1 MNDILDKLSEGVHYE
16 IIPQT
21 DDTRGWDV
29 RLLEEYPETIIRYG
43 NVAFDGKRDAL
54 TFNYEIVSS
63 PDPDLEIENNLT
75 FQEYCGK
82 ILSSIIDKSI
92 TDGSMIAQD
101 KDTGEIMATKENL
114 EWIEDEYKSRTCL
127 LYTSPSPRDLVISRM
142 PSSA

>member
-114 EWIEDEYKSRTCL
+114 EWIQDEYQSRTDD
-127 LYTSPSPRDLVISRM
+127 T
-142 PSSA
+142 

>member
-21 DDTRGWDV
+21 DDIRGWDV
-29 RLLEEYPETIIRYG
+29 RLLEEYPETVIRYG

-63 PDPDLEIENNLT
+63 PDPDLEVETNLT
-75 FQEYCGK
+75 FQEYCGR

-114 EWIEDEYKSRTCL
+114 EWIEDEYKSRTDD
-127 LYTSPSPRDLVISRM
+127 T
-142 PSSA
+142 

>member
-1 MNDILDKLSEGVHYE
+1 MSDWELTKQYQQGILDKLSEGVHYE

-63 PDPDLEIENNLT
+63 PDPDLEVETNLT
-75 FQEYCGK
+75 FQEYCGR

-114 EWIEDEYKSRTCL
+114 EWIEDEYKSRTDD
-127 LYTSPSPRDLVISRM
+127 T
-142 PSSA
+142 

>member
-1 MNDILDKLSEGVHYE
+1 MNDILDKLSEGIHYE

-75 FQEYCGK
+75 FQDYCGK

-101 KDTGEIMATKENL
+101 KDTGEIMATEENL
-114 EWIEDEYKSRTCL
+114 EWIQDEYKSRTDD
-127 LYTSPSPRDLVISRM
+127 T
-142 PSSA
+142 

>member
-1 MNDILDKLSEGVHYE
+1 MSDWELTKQGILSTLSEGVHYE
-16 IIPQT
+16 IIPQV

-29 RLLEEYPETIIRYG
+29 RLLEEYPETVIRYG

-63 PDPDLEIENNLT
+63 PDPDLEVETNLT
-75 FQEYCGK
+75 FQEYCGR

-101 KDTGEIMATKENL
+101 KDTGEIMATEENL
-114 EWIEDEYKSRTCL
+114 EWIQDEYKSRTDD
-127 LYTSPSPRDLVISRM
+127 T
-142 PSSA
+142 

>member
-29 RLLEEYPETIIRYG
+29 RLLEEYPETVIRYG

-63 PDPDLEIENNLT
+63 PDPDLEVETNLT
-75 FQEYCGK
+75 FQEYCGR
-82 ILSSIIDKSI
+82 ILSNIIEQSIS
-92 TDGSMIAQD
+92 DGSLLAQD
-101 KDTGEIMATKENL
+101 KNTGEIGATKETL
-114 EWIEDEYKSRTCL
+114 EWIEDEYKSRTDD
-127 LYTSPSPRDLVISRM
+127 T
-142 PSSA
+142 

>member
-16 IIPQT
+16 IIPQV

-29 RLLEEYPETIIRYG
+29 RLLEEYPETVIRYG

-63 PDPDLEIENNLT
+63 PDPDLEVETNLT
-75 FQEYCGK
+75 FQEYCGR

-101 KDTGEIMATKENL
+101 KDTGEIMATEENL
-114 EWIEDEYKSRTCL
+114 EWIQDEYKSRTDD
-127 LYTSPSPRDLVISRM
+127 T
-142 PSSA
+142 

>member
-1 MNDILDKLSEGVHYE
+1 MSDWELTKQHQQGILDKLSEGVHYE
-16 IIPQT
+16 IIPQS

-29 RLLEEYPETIIRYG
+29 RLLEEYPETVIRYG
-43 NVAFDGKRDAL
+43 KVAFDGKRDAL

-63 PDPDLEIENNLT
+63 PDPDLEVETNLT
-75 FQEYCGK
+75 FQEYCGR

-114 EWIEDEYKSRTCL
+114 EWIQDEYKSRTDD
-127 LYTSPSPRDLVISRM
+127 T
-142 PSSA
+142 

>member
-1 MNDILDKLSEGVHYE
+1 MSDWELTKQGILSTLSEGVHYE
-16 IIPQT
+16 IIPQV

-29 RLLEEYPETIIRYG
+29 RLLEEYPETVIRYG

-101 KDTGEIMATKENL
+101 KDTGEIGAKPETL
-114 EWIEDEYKSRTCL
+114 EWLKDEYQSRTDD
-127 LYTSPSPRDLVISRM
+127 T
-142 PSSA
+142 

>member
-29 RLLEEYPETIIRYG
+29 RLLEEYPETVIRYG

-63 PDPDLEIENNLT
+63 PDPDLEIETNLT
-75 FQEYCGK
+75 FQEYCGR

-114 EWIEDEYKSRTCL
+114 EWIQDEYQSRTDD
-127 LYTSPSPRDLVISRM
+127 T
-142 PSSA
+142 

>member
-1 MNDILDKLSEGVHYE
+1 MSDWELTKQHQQGILDKLSEGVHYE
-16 IIPQT
+16 IIPQS

-29 RLLEEYPETIIRYG
+29 RLLEEYPETVIRYG
-43 NVAFDGKRDAL
+43 KVAFDGKRDAL

-63 PDPDLEIENNLT
+63 PDPDLEVETNLT
-75 FQEYCGK
+75 FQEYCGR

-114 EWIEDEYKSRTCL
+114 EWIEDEYKSRTDD
-127 LYTSPSPRDLVISRM
+127 T
-142 PSSA
+142 

>member
-1 MNDILDKLSEGVHYE
+1 MSDWELTKQHQQGILDKLSEGVHYE

-29 RLLEEYPETIIRYG
+29 RLLEEYPETVIRYG

-63 PDPDLEIENNLT
+63 PDPDLEVETNLT
-75 FQEYCGK
+75 FQEYCGR

-101 KDTGEIMATKENL
+101 KDTGEILATEENL
-114 EWIEDEYKSRTCL
+114 EWIEDEYKSRTDD
-127 LYTSPSPRDLVISRM
+127 T
-142 PSSA
+142 

>member
-63 PDPDLEIENNLT
+63 PDPDLKVETNLT
-75 FQEYCGK
+75 FQEYCGR
-82 ILSSIIDKSI
+82 ILSNIIEQSISEG
-92 TDGSMIAQD
+92 TLLAQD
-101 KDTGEIMATKENL
+101 KDTGEVGATQETL
-114 EWIEDEYKSRTCL
+114 EWLKDEYQPRTDD
-127 LYTSPSPRDLVISRM
+127 T
-142 PSSA
+142 

>member
-16 IIPQT
+16 IIPQS

-29 RLLEEYPETIIRYG
+29 RLLEEYPETVIRYG

-54 TFNYEIVSS
+54 TFNYEIVNS
-63 PDPDLEIENNLT
+63 PDPDLEVETNLT
-75 FQEYCGK
+75 FQEYCGR

-101 KDTGEIMATKENL
+101 KDTGEVMATKENL
-114 EWIEDEYKSRTCL
+114 EWIEDEYKSRTDD
-127 LYTSPSPRDLVISRM
+127 T
-142 PSSA
+142 

>member
-1 MNDILDKLSEGVHYE
+1 MSDWELTKQGILSTLSEGVHYE
-16 IIPQT
+16 IIPQV

-63 PDPDLEIENNLT
+63 PDPDLEVETNLT
-75 FQEYCGK
+75 FQEYCGR

-114 EWIEDEYKSRTCL
+114 EWIEDEYKSRTDD
-127 LYTSPSPRDLVISRM
+127 T
-142 PSSA
+142 